1 MPHTH
6 TEALRTHVQN
16 LANTIGDSRNQRH
29 AVLSAMW
36 DRCFGALREAVRFP
50 DIDSLANALRTLDA
64 LNRTIAQQHVRKSI
78 HGIKQVRL
86 AIAGIETF
94 IEDVPLAT
102 PPRHTPLSTPT
113 TRKRRS
119 QTPVRPVRFSPTPR
133 EPLLAAA

>member
-1 MPHTH
+1 MPHAH
-6 TEALRTHVQN
+6 TEALRTHAQN
-16 LANTIGDSRNQRH
+16 LASAIADRRNQRH
-29 AVLSAMW
+29 AVLRAMW
-36 DRCFGALREAVRFP
+36 ERCFGALREAVQFP
-50 DIDSLANALRTLDA
+50 DIDSLANALRALDT